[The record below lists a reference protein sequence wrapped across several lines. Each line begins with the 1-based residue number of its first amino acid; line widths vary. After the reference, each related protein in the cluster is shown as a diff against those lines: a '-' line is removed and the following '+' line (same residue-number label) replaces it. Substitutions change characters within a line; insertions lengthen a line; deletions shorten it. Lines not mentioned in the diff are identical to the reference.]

1 MSGIGLSS
9 SRIKLIDDAANSNVA
24 DDIALIVN
32 SAHRIL
38 QDLMQNLDGHQ
49 GDIVWG
55 VCSLLELAN
64 SMASELQGR
73 LAKED
78 AE

>member
-38 QDLMQNLDGHQ
+38 SDLMQNLDGHQ